1 MESEFPT
8 RPLGELVENHNR
20 LRVPIKESLRKPGKY
35 PYYGAQGIVDY
46 VESFIFDGEYV
57 LVAEDGENLRSQST
71 PVALL
76 ARGKFWVN
84 NHAHIVRATSEANN
98 RYLVA
103 AINLS
108 DIGSYVS
115 GSAIPKL
122 TKAALHAVPI
132 PCPDKPEQDRIA
144 AIIQSIDDRLDHNRA
159 LATKLEAIA
168 LRLFKSWFVDFAPV
182 RAKAAGE
189 KPPGLADDLAA
200 LFPDRFVDSELG
212 EIPEGWG
219 IASFSAFAEL
229 DTTSVKPFDHPE
241 MQWTHFSIPSFDE
254 GRFPATETS
263 EQIASNKYQVR
274 PGSVLVS
281 KLNPTQW
288 RCWRPPSELVSKHS
302 ICSTEF
308 MQFVAPENQQEF
320 LWGMCESDPFREAVL
335 ATVDGTTGSR
345 QRAKPKDVMRSTIVL
360 PHSRLTAEYSSIVR
374 PLLRRV
380 DACILEARSLSQLR
394 DLILPRLIS
403 GKLRVGEAE
412 EVIAEATG

>member
-159 LATKLEAIA
+159 LATNLEAIA
-168 LRLFKSWFVDFAPV
+168 RRLFKSWFVDFDPV

-189 KPPGLADDLAA
+189 KPLVLADDIAA
-200 LFPDRFVDSELG
+200 LFPDRFMESELG

-219 IASFSAFAEL
+219 FKSLSSFAEFVNGRNFTKEATGTGKMVIRIAELSNDGPSGSTVWNDLPDTAEQYLAEPGDILFAWSGSLGMHVWDRDAGLVNQHIFKVIPKPPFNKPFVFFAIEELIDDFRTIAASKAVTMGHIKRGDL
-229 DTTSVKPFDHPE
+229 DTHGLSC
-241 MQWTHFSIPSFDE
+241 PSD
-254 GRFPATETS
+254 
-263 EQIASNKYQVR
+263 Q
-274 PGSVLVS
+274 
-281 KLNPTQW
+281 KLTVAFQ
-288 RCWRPPSELVSKHS
+288 K
-302 ICSTEF
+302 I
-308 MQFVAPENQQEF
+308 VAP
-320 LWGMCESDPFREAVL
+320 LWNRVRVARRETL
-335 ATVDGTTGSR
+335 A
-345 QRAKPKDVMRSTIVL
+345 
-360 PHSRLTAEYSSIVR
+360 
-374 PLLRRV
+374 
-380 DACILEARSLSQLR
+380 LSAIR
-394 DLILPRLIS
+394 DLLLPRLIS
-403 GKLRVGEAE
+403 GKLRVTDAKTLIEEA
-412 EVIAEATG
+412 IA